1 VEESRGLNVEK
12 LGETLKKVFQEN
24 QRTAFLQGFVKP
36 AVARILPEYSQKQL
50 EAANG

>member
-1 VEESRGLNVEK
+1 LNVEK